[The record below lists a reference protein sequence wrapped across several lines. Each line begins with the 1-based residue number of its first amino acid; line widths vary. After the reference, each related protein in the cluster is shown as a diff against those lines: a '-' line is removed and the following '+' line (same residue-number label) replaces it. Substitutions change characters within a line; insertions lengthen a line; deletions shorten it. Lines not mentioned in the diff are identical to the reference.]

1 MPLERFLRIISAK
14 ECARSVSATNSV
26 YFDGRKAASTRD
38 KIGLRKL
45 ALLLPFEPPNGGIKI
60 CPKDSHLSIVLCILR
75 RAARLYFARLA
86 SSVARGVVS
95 KPARPTALDVR
106 PIG

>member
-45 ALLLPFEPPNGGIKI
+45 ALLLPYQQLGYWLRMQSAANPSLPAIWEMQGDFAKMQGGAKRG
-60 CPKDSHLSIVLCILR
+60 PAK
-75 RAARLYFARLA
+75 
-86 SSVARGVVS
+86 SSQIS
-95 KPARPTALDVR
+95 
-106 PIG
+106 